1 MAINGREKGAKG
13 ERELAKVLR
22 EYGYTEAKRGQQFC
36 GINGNADVIDALPNI
51 HIECK
56 RAERLNIHE
65 AMEQAKR
72 DTKGKLPA
80 VFHRKNRSKWLVTME
95 LPDFMEIYKKYE
107 ERIKENGNGAT

>member
-1 MAINGREKGAKG
+1 MPINSREKGAKG

-36 GINGNADVIDALPNI
+36 GVNGNADVIGLPHI

-56 RAERLNIHE
+56 RVEKLNLCN
-65 AMEQAKR
+65 AMEQAKK

-95 LPDFMEIYKKYE
+95 LTDFMKIYKEYE
-107 ERIKENGNGAT
+107 ERIKDNGNGTT